1 MGVIYDTKGGH
12 VMVTIRNPID
22 NLMGGMNF
30 DIVSQAPS
38 SEDVPILKTFT
49 VARTSSGTEF
59 SLGDVEEDDK
69 FLQRTSHFHNNRKLS
84 SSQSSSE
91 KERLTVPFTMSSFLQ
106 VRSKATPID
115 PKLMS
120 FFQEQ

>member
-22 NLMGGMNF
+22 TLMGGINF
-30 DIVSQAPS
+30 DIVSQVPS

-59 SLGDVEEDDK
+59 SLGDAEEDDK
-69 FLQRTSHFHNNRKLS
+69 FIQRSSHFHNNRKLS
-84 SSQSSSE
+84 QSFLDE
-91 KERLTVPFTMSSFLQ
+91 EPRVPFTMPSFLQ

-115 PKLMS
+115 PKLMT